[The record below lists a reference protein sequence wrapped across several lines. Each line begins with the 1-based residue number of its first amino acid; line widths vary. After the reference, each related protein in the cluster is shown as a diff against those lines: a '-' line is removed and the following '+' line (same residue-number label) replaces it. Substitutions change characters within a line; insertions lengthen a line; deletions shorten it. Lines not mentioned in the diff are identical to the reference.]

1 MESEAGYQQSKPP
14 KSMLPFSILPPEL
27 NTDILLRLP
36 VSSVLIIRSVSKSC
50 LAFTSTPEFIKA
62 HLNVSANH
70 KILLSCSQPNFNL
83 KECSFTSLLN
93 SFVLDTS
100 DLDCSMTSYVWF
112 VVGSVN
118 GLICLSNTENEL
130 FLWNPSTRKHKQLPD
145 FTFKFK
151 NAERFIYGFGY
162 DECHDDYKVVAC
174 IYPPGFLP
182 LFGDYVKIYSLKDD
196 SWRSISIPQDWV
208 KSFNC
213 GKFVNGKLNW
223 AYNSNCTGPFWRKGR
238 NIISLDLADDK
249 WEKVEAPCYSE
260 EDGIFVLGVLEN
272 NLSVICNGNYE
283 GTDLDLW
290 VRKEYGVKESWTK
303 MFTFK
308 YPHPY
313 PSLMFLF
320 YPPHLASNKGKV
332 LLMCGKTF
340 VLYNLKGESIT
351 HPEFTTFRSDLVSVE
366 STYLESLVSPIL
378 QNDQGHNKMKGA
390 EAHMDAIE

>member
-1 MESEAGYQQSKPP
+1 MESEAGHQQSKPP

-62 HLNVSANH
+62 HLSVSANH

-100 DLDCSMTSYVWF
+100 DLDCPMKSYVWF

-223 AYNSNCTGPFWRKGR
+223 AYSSNRTGPFWRKGW
-238 NIISLDLADDK
+238 NIISLDLADEK
-249 WEKVEAPCYSE
+249 WE
-260 EDGIFVLGVLEN
+260 
-272 NLSVICNGNYE
+272 
-283 GTDLDLW
+283 
-290 VRKEYGVKESWTK
+290 KEYGVKESWTK

-351 HPEFTTFRSDLVSVE
+351 HPEFTTFRSDLVSAE

-378 QNDQGHNKMKGA
+378 QNDQGHNKMKGV